1 MQAPPSLGPP
11 SPPGPAPTVW
21 QARRHEVLAL
31 GTLALLAAVLVA
43 LTPRLIVPWRAEAPW
58 YESAATFP
66 RLALL
71 LLLVGALGDALRRL
85 RGHHP
90 VASDELD
97 SGGAQLLRVGAALG
111 LFCTYAVAVPVLG
124 FGVSSAAFL
133 AATARVVGLPWRM
146 ALALALPL
154 AATLWLVF
162 VPGLRVAFG
171 HGLLF

>member
-1 MQAPPSLGPP
+1 MA
-11 SPPGPAPTVW
+11 
-21 QARRHEVLAL
+21 ARRHELAAL
-31 GTLALLAAVLVA
+31 GVLAAVAAAGIA
-43 LTPRLIVPWRAEAPW
+43 LTPRLITPWRAEVPW

-71 LLLVGALGDALRRL
+71 LVVVGSALEALRRL
-85 RGHHP
+85 RGHAP

-97 SGGAQLLRVGAALG
+97 SGAARMPRVAAALA
-111 LFCTYAVAVPVLG
+111 LFCAYAVAVPVLG
-124 FGVSSAAFL
+124 FGVSSAVFVV
-133 AATARVVGLPWRM
+133 ATARAVGLPWRT

-154 AATLWLVF
+154 AAALWLVF